1 MRDVYNRSRI
11 EAAEFLNERGIAVN
25 PDGID
30 GVYSGVFVNRVVAH
44 MGSSVLKARPLDPEA
59 EREVEQMRQVIDVYR
74 NVIPTIPE
82 PIVIPVPEKSYMA
95 ILLPDLGMPVGALAT
110 EIDMQELG
118 EESSFGGFDR
128 RHAEALLR
136 DFEQLQEEVRYK
148 TSLIHGDIF
157 TSEGPNNVVYNT
169 RYDALFLVDGEAW
182 APATEER
189 DMRYESQLH
198 QLRAW
203 VLSNLVTP

>member
-1 MRDVYNRSRI
+1 MRDVYCRSRE
-11 EAAEFLNERGIAVN
+11 EAAEFLNEHGIAVH

-30 GVYSGVFVNRVVAH
+30 GVYSGVFANRVVAH

-59 EREVEQMRQVIDVYR
+59 EREAVQVRQVIEVYR

-82 PIVIPVPEKSYMA
+82 PIVIPVPEQSYMA

-110 EIDMQELG
+110 EIDMRALG

-128 RHAEALLR
+128 THAEALLR
-136 DFEQLQEEVRYK
+136 NFEQLQAEVQRK
-148 TSLIHGDIF
+148 TCLVHGDIF
-157 TSEGPNNVVYNT
+157 TSDGPNNVVYNP

-182 APATEER
+182 APATAER
-189 DMRYESQLH
+189 DTRYEMQLH